1 MLLFW
6 HNHNI
11 TQIKKQNC
19 ITVIAFN
26 CYWYRLILHC
36 ELVLHS
42 LEIII
47 YQGLCLWK
55 TTTLK
60 ENQFLSSIL
69 HHIFTHC
76 WLNLMAQ
83 WWSKDRPIN
92 IAPKLPGICY
102 NLLYIVLLPTSI
114 YFFLLYHLFTVHQLI
129 LIKCGL
135 FLCLCLNILLLL
147 CFSFYHELYN
157 LHLFIN
163 LFLAI

>member
-114 YFFLLYHLFTVHQLI
+114 YFFLLYQQYWSIYCSSTYTYKMWSVSLSLSQYIAALVF
-129 LIKCGL
+129 
-135 FLCLCLNILLLL
+135 
-147 CFSFYHELYN
+147 
-157 LHLFIN
+157 
-163 LFLAI
+163 